1 MAGRTARPGGRDD
14 TAERG
19 PRTGMTDRAV
29 LFLQLGGPETLADV
43 RGFLYRL
50 FADPEVIRVRS
61 GLLRKAIAASIAVT
75 RAGTSKKMYAA
86 IGGGSPIRRLTD
98 EQSAGVERILQAR
111 GRDVAVRTAMTCS
124 RPLVEDVVGELAAG
138 GCRRFLAFPLYPQYS
153 LTTTKGA
160 LDRSRE
166 AVRRLAPGAALA
178 EAGSFPTDPG
188 FVAAHTDLV
197 RRGLAGFPDPSAGA
211 TVVLFSAHSIPKKLV
226 TEENDPYERE
236 IGETVAAIA
245 AALGPGHRTQLAYQS
260 RLGPVEWLGP
270 QSIDVIGELGRR
282 GEKQVLVVP
291 IAFVTDHIETLYE
304 IDQLFARAAQDAG
317 IAHFRR
323 TPGLNAHPLFLE
335 ALARRIEGM
344 EEFWR

>member
-1 MAGRTARPGGRDD
+1 MPPARRSTGGRP
-14 TAERG
+14 ALG
-19 PRTGMTDRAV
+19 GMTDRAV

-61 GLLRKAIAASIAVT
+61 GLLRRFIAASIAVT

-98 EQSAGVERILQAR
+98 EQSAGVEAILRGR
-111 GRDVAVRTAMTCS
+111 GRDVVVRTAMTCS
-124 RPLVEDVVGELAAG
+124 RPLVEDVVRGLAAD
-138 GCRRFLAFPLYPQYS
+138 GCRRFLALPLYPQYS

-166 AVRRLAPGAALA
+166 AVRRYAPGATLL

-188 FVAAHTDLV
+188 FVGAHADLIRRELAA
-197 RRGLAGFPDPSAGA
+197 FPDRSPEA
-211 TVVLFSAHSIPKKLV
+211 TFVLFSAHSIPRKLV

-236 IGETVAAIA
+236 IGETVAAIVS
-245 AALGPGHRTQLAYQS
+245 ALGPRQRTGLAYQS
-260 RLGPVEWLGP
+260 KLGPVEWLGP
-270 QSIDVIGELGRR
+270 QTIDVLGELGRK
-282 GEKQVLVVP
+282 GERQVLVVP

-304 IDQLFARAAQDAG
+304 IDQLFARAAAEAG

-323 TPGLNAHPLFLE
+323 TPGLNAHPGFLE
-335 ALARRIEGM
+335 SLASMVEAR
-344 EEFWR
+344 EELWR

>member
-1 MAGRTARPGGRDD
+1 
-14 TAERG
+14 
-19 PRTGMTDRAV
+19 MTDRAV

-61 GLLRKAIAASIAVT
+61 GLLRKTIAAAIAAT

-98 EQSAGVERILQAR
+98 EQSAGVEQILRGR
-111 GRDVAVRTAMTCS
+111 GRDAVVRTAMTCS
-124 RPLVEDVVGELAAG
+124 RPLVEEVVRDLAG
-138 GCRRFLAFPLYPQYS
+138 QGYRRFLAFPLYPQFS

-160 LDRSRE
+160 LDRARGV
-166 AVRRLAPGAALA
+166 VRRYAPESSLA

-188 FVAAHTDLV
+188 FVEAHADLI
-197 RRGLAGFPDPSAGA
+197 RRGLADFPDPSPGA
-211 TVVLFSAHSIPKKLV
+211 TFVLFSAHSIPKKLV
-226 TEENDPYERE
+226 TEEHDPYERE
-236 IGETVAAIA
+236 IGETTAAIA
-245 AALGPGHRTQLAYQS
+245 AALGAGHRTGLAYQS
-260 RLGPVEWLGP
+260 KLGPVEWLGP
-270 QSIDVIGELGRR
+270 ATIDVIGELGRK

-304 IDQLFARAAQDAG
+304 IDQLFARAAEEAG
-317 IAHFRR
+317 IVHFRR
-323 TPGLNAHPLFLE
+323 TPGLNSHPLFLE
-335 ALARRIEGM
+335 ALARLVERR

>member
-1 MAGRTARPGGRDD
+1 MS
-14 TAERG
+14 
-19 PRTGMTDRAV
+19 DRAI

-98 EQSAGVERILQAR
+98 EQSSGVERILRER
-111 GRDVAVRTAMTCS
+111 GREAVVRTAMTCS
-124 RPLVEDVVGELAAG
+124 RPLVEDVVRDLAAR

-160 LDRSRE
+160 LDRSRA
-166 AVRRLAPGAALA
+166 AVARYAPDATLV
-178 EAGSFPTDPG
+178 EEGSFPADPG
-188 FVAAHTDLV
+188 FVAAHADLI
-197 RRGLAGFPDPSAGA
+197 RRGLAGFPDPSPGA
-211 TVVLFSAHSIPKKLV
+211 TFVLFSAHSIPKKLV

-245 AALGPGHRTQLAYQS
+245 AALGPGHRTGLAYQS
-260 RLGPVEWLGP
+260 KLGPVEWLGP
-270 QSIDVIGELGRR
+270 QSIDVIGELGRK

-291 IAFVTDHIETLYE
+291 IAFVTDHIETLFE
-304 IDQLFARAAQDAG
+304 IDRLFARAAKEAG

-323 TPGLNAHPLFLE
+323 TPGLNAHPLFLD
-335 ALARRIEGM
+335 ALARLAERN